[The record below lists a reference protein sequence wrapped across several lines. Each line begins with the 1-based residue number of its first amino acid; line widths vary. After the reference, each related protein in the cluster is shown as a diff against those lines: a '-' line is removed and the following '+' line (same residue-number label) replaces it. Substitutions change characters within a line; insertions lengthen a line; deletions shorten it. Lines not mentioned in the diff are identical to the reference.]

1 MKKVRIVFCN
11 CFEYNLKRSEDPGPE
26 GGTQAPSEGSL
37 TLVSNVLG
45 ILVNVVLDMI
55 GNLLN
60 LMLLNTQIKYI
71 ENNKW

>member
-1 MKKVRIVFCN
+1 MNFVRDID
-11 CFEYNLKRSEDPGPE
+11 LKRSEDPGPE
-26 GGTQAPSEGSL
+26 GGTWAPSEGPL

-60 LMLLNTQIKYI
+60 LMLLNT
-71 ENNKW
+71 

>member
-1 MKKVRIVFCN
+1 MFKTLEQKCYLLILVFVVV
-11 CFEYNLKRSEDPGPE
+11 KRSWDGPPLPE
-26 GGTQAPSEGSL
+26 VGGAPSEGPL

-60 LMLLNTQIKYI
+60 LMLLNT
-71 ENNKW
+71 

>member
-1 MKKVRIVFCN
+1 M
-11 CFEYNLKRSEDPGPE
+11 KRSEDPGPE
-26 GGTQAPSEGSL
+26 GGTWAPSEGPL

-60 LMLLNTQIKYI
+60 LMLLNT
-71 ENNKW
+71 